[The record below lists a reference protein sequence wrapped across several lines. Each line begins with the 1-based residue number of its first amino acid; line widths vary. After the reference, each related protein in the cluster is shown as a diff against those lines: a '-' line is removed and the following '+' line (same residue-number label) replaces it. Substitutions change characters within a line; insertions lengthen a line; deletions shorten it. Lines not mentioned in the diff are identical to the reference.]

1 LAFVSSESNST
12 AVKYFNSGNL
22 LPVLVKCLEV
32 DVFGVDT
39 AIAVGEQKFKC
50 RSHVMWCKHKDFFNE
65 LFNLF
70 CLGLKRDK
78 NLKHKFQL

>member
-1 LAFVSSESNST
+1 LPFVYSESNST

-32 DVFGVDT
+32 DVFGADT

-50 RSHVMWCKHKDFFNE
+50 AVLRYYVMQAQRF
-65 LFNLF
+65 L
-70 CLGLKRDK
+70 
-78 NLKHKFQL
+78 Q